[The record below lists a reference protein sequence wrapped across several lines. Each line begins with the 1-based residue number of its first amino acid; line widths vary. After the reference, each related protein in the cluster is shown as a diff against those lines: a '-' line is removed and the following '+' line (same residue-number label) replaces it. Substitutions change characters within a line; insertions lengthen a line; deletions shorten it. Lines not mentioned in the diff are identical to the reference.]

1 MEEKNSH
8 LALFLISILIMI
20 GVVILLWP
28 YFLNILAYIG
38 VFIFAVFILI
48 FIIGMAVL
56 ITQLILIPF
65 FAVNHPSELSGGTYS
80 IDDAKEPGKD
90 EKD

>member
-8 LALFLISILIMI
+8 LSLFLISILIMI

-28 YFLNILAYIG
+28 YFLEILAYIG
-38 VFIFAVFILI
+38 VFIFALFILI
-48 FIIGMAVL
+48 FIVGIAVL
-56 ITQLILIPF
+56 ITHLILIPF
-65 FAVNHPSELSGGTYS
+65 FALNHPAEISGGNYS